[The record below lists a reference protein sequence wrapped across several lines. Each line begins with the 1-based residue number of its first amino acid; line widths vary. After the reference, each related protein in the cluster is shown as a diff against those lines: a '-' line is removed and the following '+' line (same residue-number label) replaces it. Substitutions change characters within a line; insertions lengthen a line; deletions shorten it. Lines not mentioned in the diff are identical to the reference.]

1 MRLRITLLLLLAAVA
16 AYPHCDRMDGPVV
29 QAAQAALK
37 TGQVERVLIWVRA
50 SDEPS
55 INAAFAAARKDRSRE
70 QAYLETVVRLHRAG
84 ENAPYEGIKP
94 AGGDLGPAI
103 PAADA
108 SAASG
113 TPNDVMGVLHQAIAN
128 GVNERLKALNAARN
142 YDPKDVEAGRQY
154 VRAYVDFL
162 HYVDGLHKAAG
173 GAASSHEAAHEH

>member
-55 INAAFAAARKDRSRE
+55 IKAAFAAARKDRATE
-70 QAYLETVVRLHRAG
+70 QAYLETVVRLHRAS
-84 ENAPYEGIKP
+84 ENEPFDGIKP
-94 AGGDLGPAI
+94 AGADLGPAI
-103 PAADA
+103 PAADSA
-108 SAASG
+108 AASG
-113 TPNDVMGVLHQAIAN
+113 KPNDVMRVLHEAIAY
-128 GVNERLKALNAARN
+128 GVNERLNTLNAAGK
-142 YDPKDVEAGRQY
+142 YDPKDVEGGRRF
-154 VRAYVDFL
+154 VRAYVEFL

-173 GAASSHEAAHEH
+173 GAPAGHAAAHEH